1 MYHLRYKDT
10 LTFSY
15 KKENKLFGTKTLDF
29 LQTSVYNTHCSKHIA
44 TKSYFKGV
52 LIIGNLSRVRKAQGL
67 SQEQLSKLSGISRVT
82 ISRIESG
89 KESPKIRTLLTLSRV
104 LKVPLADIV
113 EKAG

>member
-1 MYHLRYKDT
+1 MVQKR
-10 LTFSY
+10 LTFC
-15 KKENKLFGTKTLDF
+15 KHQFTIRIVVNI
-29 LQTSVYNTHCSKHIA
+29 LQQNHI
-44 TKSYFKGV
+44 FKGV

>member
-1 MYHLRYKDT
+1 MVQKR
-10 LTFSY
+10 LTFC
-15 KKENKLFGTKTLDF
+15 KHQFTIRTVVNI
-29 LQTSVYNTHCSKHIA
+29 LQQNHI
-44 TKSYFKGV
+44 FKGV